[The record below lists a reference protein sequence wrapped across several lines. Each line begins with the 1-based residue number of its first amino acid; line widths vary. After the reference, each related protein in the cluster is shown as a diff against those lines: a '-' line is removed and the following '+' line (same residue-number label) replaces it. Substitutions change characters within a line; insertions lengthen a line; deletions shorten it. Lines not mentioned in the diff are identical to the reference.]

1 MKQNT
6 LFIIICVLIHNKH
19 KIPGKRKH
27 GKKVRKATGGEALSH
42 TFLLSLSQM
51 GIALDTRGYTT
62 VAGWAMIL
70 RPLVWRKQY
79 TKAPTGH
86 STTAAT
92 ANARKPRVGPTTL
105 QRHGLLVVPH
115 CMHMG
120 IFFGFLLVLLFSR
133 RQKEREGINKQNAE

>member
-1 MKQNT
+1 MFSFITNIRSPERGNMERKSGKQQEEKH
-6 LFIIICVLIHNKH
+6 CHIHF
-19 KIPGKRKH
+19 
-27 GKKVRKATGGEALSH
+27 S
-42 TFLLSLSQM
+42 SLSQM

-92 ANARKPRVGPTTL
+92 ANARQPRVGPTTL